1 MTFVN
6 EDLLSKPNKEES
18 NAIIIS
24 LHERIANQALKRQL
38 RSKNK
43 ALCLADPSL
52 TKL

>member
-6 EDLLSKPNKEES
+6 EDLLSKPNKEEF
-18 NAIIIS
+18 NAILIG
-24 LHERIANQALKRQL
+24 LHEQIASQTLKRQL

-43 ALCLADPSL
+43 ALCLTDPSL